1 MRGSV
6 RLRVLKR
13 IEWLLKNLLA
23 VLVALGCFR
32 PGRRS
37 RARTRLGRAR
47 RVLLVRVDHRVGEVL
62 LTTPVVERLFG
73 AGYEVHLLVHPK
85 LVRVLDGHPKVARQ
99 WAFTKTL
106 ACLRALR
113 AERFD
118 AVVDCGNWD
127 TESVT
132 SAIVARLVGGP
143 SVVLGPAHFPAG
155 WLADVPVAPLPSTRN
170 EAEQRAHLVSPLVAA
185 PGPLTMSFP
194 PTAPFSVD
202 GVASPYAVVNPGG
215 RLGERRLPADLFARV
230 ARALADAGVTPLV
243 TWGPGEEALADLVCA
258 GCPKAVR
265 APPTSLD
272 QLASLMRAAKLTVCN
287 NTGPMHLAVAVGSPT
302 LAFFFNIELER
313 WAHARPPHR
322 MVDLT
327 PLVLQGEDVA
337 RRAAEEVEAF
347 VRRLGAAGARAGRRD
362 ERA

>member
-1 MRGSV
+1 M
-6 RLRVLKR
+6 LKR
-13 IEWLLKNLLA
+13 LEWLAKNALA
-23 VLVALGCFR
+23 VLVALLCLR
-32 PGRRS
+32 PGRRA
-37 RARTRLGRAR
+37 RARARLSQVK

-62 LTTPVVERLFG
+62 LTTPVVERLRG

-85 LVRVLDGHPKVARQ
+85 MVRVLDGHPKVARQ

-106 ACLRALR
+106 ACLWVLR

-230 ARALADAGVTPLV
+230 AQALADAGVTPLV
-243 TWGPGEEALADLVCA
+243 TWGPGEEALVDAVCA
-258 GCPKAVR
+258 GCPQAVR
-265 APPTSLD
+265 APPTTLD
-272 QLASLMRAAKLTVCN
+272 QLASLMRGAQVTVCN

-302 LAFFFNIELER
+302 LAFFFGVDPER
-313 WAHARPPHR
+313 WGHIRHPHV
-322 MVDLT
+322 MVDMT
-327 PLVLQGEDVA
+327 SAVERTEDIAQVA
-337 RRAAEEVEAF
+337 AAQARLLLGRTASNSESRRLEEVH
-347 VRRLGAAGARAGRRD
+347 
-362 ERA
+362 